1 MKKLFPFLLLG
12 FASLSMAGDIT
23 VGKSS
28 ATTAAAESSLF
39 DQGRIELQSATGA
52 YFSFGSG
59 SGDHSPDI
67 SYSLSTYRLGY
78 MLNSPSGD
86 AWWRG
91 NTELIVEGFFGSVFE
106 GPGDFLGGAN
116 LALRYNFVP
125 AGSPWVP
132 YVQAGAGGFF
142 NDIHRDQK
150 QDLIGKAWE
159 LNLQGSVGVRYL
171 LWEHWAV
178 SLEGGY
184 QRAVSPGSSSRNA
197 GLDAIGAQIGLSRFF

>member
-1 MKKLFPFLLLG
+1 MKKLFPFLMLG
-12 FASLSMAGDIT
+12 VASLSMAGDIT
-23 VGKSS
+23 LGKSS
-28 ATTAAAESSLF
+28 ATTAAAESSVF

-59 SGDHSPDI
+59 GHSPDI
-67 SYSLSTYRLGY
+67 HYSLSTYRLGC

-86 AWWRG
+86 GWWRG
-91 NTELIVEGFFGSVFE
+91 NTELIIEGFFGSVFE

-116 LALRYNFVP
+116 VALRYNFVV

-142 NDIHRDQK
+142 NDIHRDQS
-150 QDLIGKAWE
+150 QDRIGKAWE
-159 LNLQGSVGVRYL
+159 LNLQGSAGVRYL
-171 LWEHWAV
+171 LREYWAV

-184 QRAVSPGSSSRNA
+184 QCAVSPGSSKRNA
-197 GLDAIGAQIGLSRFF
+197 GLNAVGAQIGLSRFF

>member
-1 MKKLFPFLLLG
+1 MKKRFPFLLLG
-12 FASLSMAGDIT
+12 FASLSMAGEVT

-28 ATTAAAESSLF
+28 AITATAAESSVF

-59 SGDHSPDI
+59 DHSPNI
-67 SYSLSTYRLGY
+67 NYSLSTYRLGC

-86 AWWRG
+86 GWWRG
-91 NTELIVEGFFGSVFE
+91 NTELIVEGFLGSMFE

-116 LALRYNFVP
+116 VALRYNFVP

-142 NDIHRDQK
+142 NDIHRDQP
-150 QDLIGKAWE
+150 QDMIGKAWE
-159 LNLQGSVGVRYL
+159 LNLQGSAGVRYL
-171 LWEHWAV
+171 LREHWAV
-178 SLEGGY
+178 SPEGGY
-184 QRAVSPGSSSRNA
+184 QRAVSPGSSQRNA
-197 GLDAIGAQIGLSRFF
+197 GLNAVGAQIGLSRFF